1 MSPVARYAGAIAA
14 ALCGLCFWSCGS
26 SGTSAEKSTSTRSK
40 PAAPPATTPAAPGPV
55 PKPKL
60 APLGTTFTL
69 QAGSGSGPNR
79 PTTQL
84 KVRATRLINR
94 INGNFFQRGALQK
107 GNRFVGVRLS
117 LTNVGRIGW
126 SGSPGDLS
134 TLLTSSDTQ
143 AAHGNSAGGCGAPFA
158 QKAELSPGERQRGC
172 VVFIVARGDQPKIFQ
187 FSPNAPTTPPAEW
200 SAHRRR

>member
-1 MSPVARYAGAIAA
+1 MSPLPRCLVTVIA
-14 ALCGLCFWSCGS
+14 ALCALGVASCGS
-26 SGTSAEKSTSTRSK
+26 TGDSAKSTSTASK
-40 PAAPPATTPAAPGPV
+40 PATPPPTKSAPAPT

-60 APLGTTFTL
+60 APLGTTFTV

-94 INGNFFQRGALQK
+94 INGNFFQRGALQR
-107 GNRFVGVRLS
+107 GNRFVGVQLS
-117 LTNVGRIGW
+117 LTNVGRGPW

-134 TLLTSSDTQ
+134 TLITSTDTQ
-143 AAHGNSAGGCGAPFA
+143 AAHGNSAGSCGAPFA
-158 QKAELSPGERQRGC
+158 EKAELSPGERQRGC
-172 VVFIVARGDQPKIFQ
+172 VVFIVGRGEQPKIVQ